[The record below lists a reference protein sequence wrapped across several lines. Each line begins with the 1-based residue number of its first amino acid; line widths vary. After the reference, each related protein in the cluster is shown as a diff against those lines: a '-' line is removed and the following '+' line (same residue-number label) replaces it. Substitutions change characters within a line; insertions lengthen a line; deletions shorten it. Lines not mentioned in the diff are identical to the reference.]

1 MTRAVM
7 LNIEDHKDLRVITD
21 RSEAYGDNTWY
32 ALTFPLEF
40 RTLQAYYPIF
50 FQKHAETGRFF
61 SLALLGF
68 REGENLFL
76 EGDRWTVPYV
86 PLSIKREPFLIGKQ
100 KVMVEGEERFE
111 RVVHIDM
118 DNPRVNTERGERLFM
133 EFGGNSPYL
142 DSVADMLDAIHH
154 GLSQA
159 DGFMAALEKY
169 DLLEGFTLEV
179 QLDDGDKHQLVG
191 LHTINEDKL
200 KELGGQSLGEL
211 HASGYLES
219 IYMVL
224 ASQSNVRK
232 MMVEKNNRISP
243 A

>member
-1 MTRAVM
+1 MTRPVM
-7 LNIEDHKDLRVITD
+7 LNIEDHKDLRIITD
-21 RSEAYGDNTWY
+21 RSEQYGDNVWF

-50 FQKHAETGRFF
+50 FQKHASTGRFF
-61 SLALLGF
+61 ALALLGF

-76 EGDRWTVPYV
+76 EGDRWTVPYI
-86 PLSIKREPFLIGKQ
+86 PLSIKREPFLIGHQ
-100 KVMVEGEERFE
+100 KVVVDGGERLE
-111 RVVHIDM
+111 RVIHVDL
-118 DNPRVNTERGERLFM
+118 DSPRVNTASGERVFM

-142 DSVADMLDAIHH
+142 DKVADMLDAIHH

-159 DGFMAALEKY
+159 EGFISALEQHE
-169 DLLEGFTLEV
+169 LLEGFTLEV
-179 QLDDGDKHQLVG
+179 QLENNDKHQLVG

-200 KELGGQSLGEL
+200 NQLSSEVLAEL
-211 HASGYLES
+211 HAKGYLES

-224 ASQSNVRK
+224 ASQSNVMK
-232 MMVEKNNRISP
+232 MLAAKNKQVSP

>member
-7 LNIEDHKDLRVITD
+7 LNIEDHKDIKVITD
-21 RSEAYGDNTWY
+21 RSAAYGDDTWY

-61 SLALLGF
+61 ALALLGF
-68 REGENLFL
+68 RDGENLFL
-76 EGDRWTVPYV
+76 EGERWTVPYV
-86 PLSIKREPFLIGKQ
+86 PLSIKREPFLIGHQ
-100 KVMVEGEERFE
+100 RVMVEGEERLE

-142 DSVADMLDAIHH
+142 DTVADMLDAIHL
-154 GLSQA
+154 GLSKA
-159 DGFMAALEKY
+159 DGFIAALEKHK
-169 DLLEGFTLEV
+169 LLEGFTLEV
-179 QLDDGDKHQLVG
+179 QLDNGDKHQLVG

-200 KELGGQSLGEL
+200 KELDNQALVEL
-211 HASGYLES
+211 HEKDYLQS

-232 MMVEKNNRISP
+232 MIQAKNDRAS
-243 A
+243 AA

>member
-1 MTRAVM
+1 MTRVVM
-7 LNIEDHKDLRVITD
+7 LNIEDHKDLKVITE
-21 RSEAYGDNTWY
+21 RSAVYGDDTWY

-40 RTLQAYYPIF
+40 RTLQTYYPIF
-50 FQKHAETGRFF
+50 FQKHTETGRFF
-61 SLALLGF
+61 ALALLGF

-76 EGDRWTVPYV
+76 DGDRWSVPYV
-86 PLSIKREPFLIGKQ
+86 PLSIKREPFLIGHQ
-100 KVMVEGEERFE
+100 KVMVEGEERLE

-118 DNPRVNTERGERLFM
+118 ENPRVNTDRGERLFM

-142 DSVADMLDAIHH
+142 DTVADILDAIHL

-169 DLLEGFTLEV
+169 ELLEGFTLEV
-179 QLDDGDKHQLVG
+179 QLDNGDKHQLVG

-200 KELGGQSLGEL
+200 KDLDSQALVEL
-211 HASGYLES
+211 HEQGYLQS

-232 MMVEKNNRISP
+232 MIQEKNNRVS